1 MILRLLFAAVLLVV
15 IEQPSVRAVE
25 PAERLADPALEARA
39 RGLSKELRCLVC
51 QNQSID
57 ESNADLAHDL
67 RLLLRQRLVA
77 GDTDRQVLD
86 YIAARYG
93 VFVLLD
99 PPFAPLTWVLWLT
112 PPVLVL
118 GGGGLLLLRARRR
131 IAHPGGVGRSAAA
144 SHLASRVRRGR
155 RRGCR
160 RDVPPT
166 TRGYRPGARARE
178 ARFRRGRRHT
188 NRDHPADARSSRSR
202 TRRRRVLGG

>member
-1 MILRLLFAAVLLVV
+1 MVLRLLFTAVLLVM
-15 IEQPSVRAVE
+15 IGHPSVHAVE

-77 GDTDRQVLD
+77 GDTDQQVLD
-86 YIAARYG
+86 YIVARYG

-112 PPVLVL
+112 PPALVL
-118 GGGGLLLLRARRR
+118 AGGGLLLFRARRR
-131 IAHPGGVGRSAAA
+131 RLEPPV
-144 SHLASRVRRGR
+144 LELSREES
-155 RRGCR
+155 
-160 RDVPPT
+160 
-166 TRGYRPGARARE
+166 ARA
-178 ARFRRGRRHT
+178 AQL
-188 NRDHPADARSSRSR
+188 
-202 TRRRRVLGG
+202 LGEP

>member
-1 MILRLLFAAVLLVV
+1 MIVRWLLAAVLLVV
-15 IEQPSVRAVE
+15 IAAPLVHAVE
-25 PAERLADPALEARA
+25 PAERLSDPALEARA

-67 RLLLRQRLVA
+67 RLLLRQRLAA
-77 GDTDRQVLD
+77 GDTDQQVLD

-118 GGGGLLLLRARRR
+118 GGGGWLLLRARRR
-131 IAHPGGVGRSAAA
+131 RVDPAVPDLTPDESVRAAQ
-144 SHLASRVRRGR
+144 L
-155 RRGCR
+155 
-160 RDVPPT
+160 
-166 TRGYRPGARARE
+166 
-178 ARFRRGRRHT
+178 
-188 NRDHPADARSSRSR
+188 
-202 TRRRRVLGG
+202 LGEPR